1 MLVCNFGKT
10 IRLIKIFKP
19 RCIYFNVPYSI
30 PIDSMKSELS
40 KLDYSC
46 INAAN
51 FNASALVSMVERLF
65 NSGTSKLAVFG
76 APIEDYRIESIF
88 KCEFLSA
95 WIWVNSP
102 KAYSKFVKFDGN
114 NMQNTEFEVDYKE
127 AMNGGNPN
135 KFIKKAFNF
144 YSKSI
149 SETQGL
155 LCILS

>member
-1 MLVCNFGKT
+1 MLVCNFEKT
-10 IRLIKIFKP
+10 VKLIKIFKP
-19 RCIYFNVPYSI
+19 RCIYFNVPFSI
-30 PIDSMKSELS
+30 PIDSLKSELS

-51 FNASALVSMVERLF
+51 FNPSALISMVDRLF

-95 WIWVNSP
+95 WLWVNSP
-102 KAYSKFVKFDGN
+102 KAYSKLVKFDGN
-114 NMQNTEFEVDYKE
+114 NLQNLEFENEYKQ

-135 KFIKKAFNF
+135 AFIKKAFSF
-144 YSKSI
+144 YSKKI
-149 SETQGL
+149 SESIGL
-155 LCILS
+155 LCLIS